1 MPQAFFSWR
10 ALLLCVLAWMVV
22 ASSATATTVT
32 LSSTPPGVT
41 SKVAPNIVVTFDDSG
56 SMNSTAIP
64 DAMDSNYTS
73 KLYYS
78 AKGNPIYF
86 DPTVTYTVPPDAT
99 GAPLGT
105 PTFNAAWRD
114 GYCANTLT
122 KKCWAPNSGKYL
134 APNVVDLN
142 VAFYA
147 GFLSNTLAGNSPCA
161 RDANELNTW
170 YVSSNSCKQ
179 MDIPTTVRGT
189 STTTTTATSSCTN
202 TGCGSAN
209 GSNGTSTVK
218 NKDGSSSAY
227 TCTTSGKNNNK
238 TTSCNVVTTT
248 TATSSDQGGFY
259 YVCTSATNDST
270 CTYHLVA
277 KESATIQQNFA
288 NWYSYY
294 RTRNLNARAAIGRV
308 FGSIADGAVRVAWQT
323 LQSQTDN
330 SAYFTTSSGYSGPAY
345 GPLSSASKVLEL
357 ANATTGCS
365 AISTTDPCWRS
376 QFMNWLYG
384 VPASGG
390 TPTRVAT
397 ITAGDFF
404 KRSLGGSPT
413 SQDPYWNGST
423 STPGELSCRKN
434 FHMLVTDGYWNGDN
448 PSSVSPSDNVS
459 LTLPDGTSYSVS
471 GTTSKIFWNQSG
483 TTNPSLADI
492 AFAYWAKD
500 LRPDL
505 TNNVPPYYADLTT
518 GVTATAATVNTA
530 SPGSTSEVYFNPA
543 NDPATWQH
551 MSQYMVTM
559 GISGT
564 LTYPDDYTALRTGSN
579 GKLWPKPDTAGGA
592 VNIDDTWH
600 AALNSRGGYFSAAD
614 PTSLV
619 NSLSTILSSV
629 IASSSTALTLSLST
643 NVLASN
649 AVAYYAGYDTTDWSG
664 SLLAKAIATN
674 GTIGNTLW
682 SAGSLLTTR
691 AASDLRLI
699 ATSTGPGTGKGTSFT
714 YAGLSTTEQAALNSS
729 DGTGSTATTDGLGA
743 QRVDWLSGVRTLE
756 GTTFRT
762 RSSLLGAVF
771 GSQPAFVGT
780 PTGSYSDAFPTGSPE
795 AKALITSSANSY
807 SAFLATWATRP
818 STVYVGAN
826 DGMLHAFDA
835 RLASV
840 TGAQPGRELWA
851 YVPASVYPNLSAQ
864 SRLNKFS
871 FTPTVDG
878 SPVTGDVFFNS
889 ASTANHSTA
898 GWHTLLVGSLRLG
911 GRGVFGIDITDPSSA
926 TLNSTN
932 AVAGKVLWEFN
943 SDSTDTAGTPANLG
957 YTFGTPVITRVAYN
971 NGDGTVGRW
980 VVLVPGGYFPDGSTA
995 AAAGNTYSSLF
1006 VLDAQTGALLKE
1018 IRTPTGSGSV
1028 ASHGMTTPAV
1038 GDYDG
1043 DQVADVA
1050 FAGDLDGN
1058 LWRIDLSAATLGAA
1072 SQSQGV
1078 SLLFKPAT
1086 ANAQSITTS
1095 PRLIADPTSSY
1106 FMVIFGTG
1114 RFLSTADTSDT
1125 TTQAF
1130 YGLRDPG
1137 TTVSSPITV
1146 AAGNLVEQSMT
1157 VDATSGAIG
1166 VTSNPVAFTNSGWYL
1181 PLNSPSGERVVVTP
1195 ALDSTNNTVT
1205 FSTLIPTAN
1214 DPCTT
1219 SSSGSVIALEGST
1232 GGAAF
1237 GVSIGSAV
1245 SFGNGYSLAGA
1256 HVSGAASSGSLYTAA
1271 SLSGGSSLFPGQ
1283 IPALSS
1289 GGVPAGVSIPTARRR
1304 SWRVLNGEN

>member
-1 MPQAFFSWR
+1 METAMPQACFSWR
-10 ALLLCVLAWMVV
+10 ALLLCGLAWLM
-22 ASSATATTVT
+22 AALPATATTVT

-56 SMNSTAIP
+56 SMNSTSIP
-64 DAMDSNYTS
+64 DAMDSNTTS
-73 KLYYS
+73 KVYYS
-78 AKGNPIYF
+78 ARGNPIYF
-86 DPTVTYTVPPDAT
+86 DPTVTYAVPPDAT

-122 KKCWAPNSGKYL
+122 KTCWSPNSGKYL
-134 APNVVDLN
+134 APNVVDLS

-147 GFLSNTLAGNSPCA
+147 GFLSNTLAGNSPCS
-161 RDANELNTW
+161 RNANELNNW
-170 YVSSNSCKQ
+170 YVSSNSCQQ
-179 MDIPTTVRGT
+179 MDIPTSVRGT
-189 STTTTTATSSCTN
+189 ATTTTTSSCTN
-202 TGCGSAN
+202 AACGSAN
-209 GSNGTSTVK
+209 GSNGTSTPAGG
-218 NKDGSSSAY
+218 NATY
-227 TCTTSGKNNNK
+227 TCTTTGKNKNAS
-238 TTSCNVVTTT
+238 TSCNIVTTT
-248 TATSSDQGGFY
+248 TGTNQGGFY

-270 CTYHLVA
+270 CTFHLVA
-277 KESATIQQNFA
+277 KESAAIQQNFA

-323 LQSQTDN
+323 LQTQSDK
-330 SAYFTTSSGYSGPAY
+330 SAYNTTGGSYSGPTY
-345 GPLSSASKVLEL
+345 GPLNTASKVLEL

-365 AISTTDPCWRS
+365 ATSTTDPCWRS

-397 ITAGDFF
+397 IAAGEFF
-404 KRSLGGSPT
+404 KRSLGSSPT

-434 FHMLVTDGYWNGDN
+434 FNMLVTDGYWNGD
-448 PSSVSPSDNVS
+448 SPGTVTPADNVA

-471 GTTSKIFWNQSG
+471 GNTSKIFWNQAG
-483 TTNPSLADI
+483 TTKPSLADI

-505 TNNVPPYYADLTT
+505 TNNVPPYYPDLTT
-518 GVTATAATVNTA
+518 GVTATATTVNTA

-551 MSQYMVTM
+551 VSQYMVTM

-564 LTYPDDYTALRTGSN
+564 LTYPGDYTALRTGSN
-579 GKLWPKPDTAGGA
+579 GKLWPTPDTAGGA

-674 GTIGNTLW
+674 GTIGDTLW

-691 AASDLRLI
+691 ASSDLRFI
-699 ATSTGPGTGKGTSFT
+699 ATSAGPGTGKGTSFT
-714 YAGLSTTEQAALNSS
+714 YAGLTTTQQAALNSS
-729 DGTGSTATTDGLGA
+729 DGTGSSATTDGLGA

-780 PTGSYSDAFPTGSPE
+780 PAGALNDAFPTGSPE
-795 AKALITSSANSY
+795 TKALIASSANSY
-807 SAFLATWATRP
+807 SAFLAKWATRP

-840 TGAQPGRELWA
+840 TDAHPGRELWA
-851 YVPASVYPNLSAQ
+851 YVPASVYSNLSAQ
-864 SRLNKFS
+864 SRLNKFA

-889 ASTANHSTA
+889 ASTANQSTA

-926 TLNSTN
+926 TLSSTN
-932 AVAGKVLWEFN
+932 VVASKVLWEFN
-943 SDSTDTAGTPANLG
+943 SASTDTTGTPANLG
-957 YTFGTPVITRVAYN
+957 YTFGTPVITRIAYN

-995 AAAGNTYSSLF
+995 AAASNTYSSLF

-1028 ASHGMTTPAV
+1028 ASHGLTTPAV

-1058 LWRIDLSAATLGAA
+1058 LWRIDLSSATFSSA

-1078 SLLFKPAT
+1078 SLLFKPAI

-1095 PRLIADPTSSY
+1095 PRLLADPTSSY

-1114 RFLSTADTSDT
+1114 RYLSTADTSDT

-1137 TTVSSPITV
+1137 TAVGSPITV
-1146 AAGNLVEQSMT
+1146 AAGNLVKQTMT
-1157 VDATSGAIG
+1157 VDTASGAIG
-1166 VTSNPVAFTNSGWYL
+1166 VTSNTLAASNSGWYL
-1181 PLNSPSGERVVVTP
+1181 LLNSPSGERVVVTP

-1219 SSSGSVIALEGST
+1219 SSSGSVIALDGPT

-1245 SFGNGYSLAGA
+1245 SFSNGFTLAGA

-1283 IPALSS
+1283 IPALS
-1289 GGVPAGVSIPTARRR
+1289 GGVPAGVAIPTARRR